1 MVCSARSYGA
11 LVVAYNDLFVMV
23 FCIDDFKDMFRYNV
37 SFIRSGVGRLVGAA
51 ITWHVRN
58 DDGMLSGAKSA
69 GNICPHCYVIWLAML
84 EDKN

>member
-23 FCIDDFKDMFRYNV
+23 FCINDFKDMFRYNV

-51 ITWHVRN
+51 IT
-58 DDGMLSGAKSA
+58 
-69 GNICPHCYVIWLAML
+69 
-84 EDKN
+84 